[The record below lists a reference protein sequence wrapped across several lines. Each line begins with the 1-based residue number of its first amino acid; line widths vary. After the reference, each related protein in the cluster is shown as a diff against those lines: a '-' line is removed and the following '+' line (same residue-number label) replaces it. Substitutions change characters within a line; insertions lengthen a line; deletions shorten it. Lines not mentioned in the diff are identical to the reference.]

1 MPTDPR
7 LLSVEL
13 LTLAAFSLHQRR
25 QRAVPNWRT
34 CEGLHALL
42 EAARALPRRDPWSL
56 PSVEDVSGLA
66 GLLREARAWH
76 KEDGHGT

>member
-13 LTLAAFSLHQRR
+13 TLAAFSPHQRR

-42 EAARALPRRDPWSL
+42 EAARALP
-56 PSVEDVSGLA
+56 A
-66 GLLREARAWH
+66 
-76 KEDGHGT
+76 

>member
-1 MPTDPR
+1 MPCLRR
-7 LLSVEL
+7 LGRS
-13 LTLAAFSLHQRR
+13 
-25 QRAVPNWRT
+25 
-34 CEGLHALL
+34 
-42 EAARALPRRDPWSL
+42 RRDPWSL